1 MARSSEYFAPLREQG
16 EPLAM
21 SRCIKKPR
29 TIPEHVSRWDL
40 ARNTAPVMC
49 YFVRN
54 FTLIDCVVLA
64 RWREK
69 LQIWPY
75 FRIQNSVLALSRGAD
90 TKLSAGVLQALC
102 PIHQKRFWTQTA
114 ILASAKILTSEFCSL
129 TPIFSYRAIFQL
141 FEDALLWPPYAIG
154 QAIIFCPVVSSIFFF
169 FFPRVTAWH
178 SSSGRQPNCG
188 VEQSAPPI
196 FGRAAITL
204 GTGPHS
210 SVDFFDRIFPPNFY
224 FWSIWS
230 IDLKRASYVSP
241 HCDKFHTIASLR
253 MTVTTI
259 QSTSNFAHKVVF
271 GDNSK
276 RYVRL
281 TENAALPS

>member
-1 MARSSEYFAPLREQG
+1 MQ
-16 EPLAM
+16 
-21 SRCIKKPR
+21 
-29 TIPEHVSRWDL
+29 
-40 ARNTAPVMC
+40 
-49 YFVRN
+49 N
-54 FTLIDCVVLA
+54 FTLIASSTCHLFFGGGQKS
-64 RWREK
+64 E
-69 LQIWPY
+69 IWPY
-75 FRIQNSVLALSRGAD
+75 FQIQNSVLALSRGAN
-90 TKLSAGVLQALC
+90 TKLNAGVLQALC
-102 PIHQKRFWTQTA
+102 AIHQKRFWTQTA